1 MKHYC
6 WLLIIFICFHLHSQ
20 AQERSFFYNGK
31 AQKRSLYYRTAIN
44 VSPLALVNTDNQL
57 RAGFEYRFS
66 RDWGFA
72 ADAGFVFGSYYIDE
86 GTKARGFELRPAM
99 RYYHGKYKREYLQV
113 QLFYKMVDYQFHD
126 WLGKDAVNRVPTYE
140 RLQDFTYRKKVLS
153 LCFMAGET
161 IPLSDN
167 LFLDVYGGIGARYKD
182 QGVTEPNSVYM
193 PAEENGRTIYGP
205 HVWNVCVPAGVKL
218 AVILK

>member
-6 WLLIIFICFHLHSQ
+6 WLLIIFICFNLHSQ

-86 GTKARGFELRPAM
+86 ADKARGFELRPAV
-99 RYYHGKYKREYLQV
+99 RYYHGKYKRE
-113 QLFYKMVDYQFHD
+113 
-126 WLGKDAVNRVPTYE
+126 
-140 RLQDFTYRKKVLS
+140 
-153 LCFMAGET
+153 
-161 IPLSDN
+161 
-167 LFLDVYGGIGARYKD
+167 
-182 QGVTEPNSVYM
+182 
-193 PAEENGRTIYGP
+193 
-205 HVWNVCVPAGVKL
+205 
-218 AVILK
+218 